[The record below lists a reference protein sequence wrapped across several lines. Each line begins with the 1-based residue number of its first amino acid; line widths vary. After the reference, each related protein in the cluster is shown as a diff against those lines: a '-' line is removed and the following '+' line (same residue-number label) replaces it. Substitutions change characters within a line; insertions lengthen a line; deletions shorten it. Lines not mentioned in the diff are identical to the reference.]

1 MSELSASWQHRF
13 SLIKQAGGPDLSTM
27 QSLTPGQTCRIWFNF
42 LALLFGPVYYIC
54 KGMWRKAVTLTA
66 LIALAVFTLMVLA
79 VMLGADQAAMSRIG
93 RYCGPLIFCF
103 RANIDYYKRMVEQD
117 NGWW

>member
-1 MSELSASWQHRF
+1 M
-13 SLIKQAGGPDLSTM
+13 P
-27 QSLTPGQTCRIWFNF
+27 
-42 LALLFGPVYYIC
+42 
-54 KGMWRKAVTLTA
+54 
-66 LIALAVFTLMVLA
+66 
-79 VMLGADQAAMSRIG
+79 RIG